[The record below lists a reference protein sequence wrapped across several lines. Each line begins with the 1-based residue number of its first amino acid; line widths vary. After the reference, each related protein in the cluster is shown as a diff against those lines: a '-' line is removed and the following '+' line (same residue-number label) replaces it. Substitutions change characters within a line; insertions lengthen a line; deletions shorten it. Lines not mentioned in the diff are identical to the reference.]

1 MASDTSLVFNIIA
14 KDNASP
20 RFSKI
25 KAVAVASLA
34 AIGVAAVKFGIDS
47 IKAYS
52 EAEDAQARLSDAFA
66 KFPKLADTNIDS
78 LRDLNTALMQKT
90 KFDDDAIASSQ
101 ALLAKFNLSGSQ
113 IKELTPLLLDYAA
126 KTGKDLPAAANALG
140 KGFMGSG
147 RAMKE
152 LGINFKDAGSVSKNY
167 AQIMSGLREKVGGFA
182 EKEGKTAA
190 GQAKILQNQF
200 GELEEKVGGMLVPAL
215 LKLVG
220 PLRSVLDFMDRNGRT
235 ILIVA
240 GVLGTLIGIVWAINA
255 AVKAYTA
262 VQIALNVAMSLN
274 PIGLIIIAI
283 AALIA
288 IIVLIATKTKFFQT
302 VWAHV
307 WSFMKGIGAWFA
319 GPFAN
324 FFKRVW
330 NGLVAGVKFV
340 FNIYI
345 SVWTKIIN
353 FVKSIP
359 GKITSAGKNMW
370 NGLVNGFRAAVNMII
385 RAWNAID
392 FGINVSIPSWV
403 PGIGGSGFHVADI
416 VPDLPYLAEG
426 GVVRAR
432 PGGTAIVAGEGRED
446 EVVAPLSRLRS
457 LGGGGVARIVFR
469 LDGGDAEMRRWL
481 RRVIRGD
488 GGTTVTFAEGGLA

>member
-25 KAVAVASLA
+25 KAIAVASLA
-34 AIGVAAVKFGIDS
+34 AIGVAAVKFGVDS

-52 EAEDAQARLSDAFA
+52 EAEEAQQKLADAFQ

-78 LRDLNTALMQKT
+78 LRELNTALMQKT

-101 ALLAKFNLSGSQ
+101 ALLARFNLSGTQ
-113 IKELTPLLLDYAA
+113 IKQLTPLLLDYAA
-126 KTGKDLPAAANALG
+126 KTGKDLPAAAAALG

-167 AQIMSGLREKVGGFA
+167 TQIMAGLQEKVGGFA
-182 EKEGKTAA
+182 EKQGKSAA
-190 GQAKILQNQF
+190 GQAAILKNQF

-220 PLRSVLDFMDRNGRT
+220 PLRSVLDFMDRNGKT

-240 GVLGTLIGIVWAINA
+240 GVLGTLIGVVWAINA

-283 AALIA
+283 GALIG
-288 IIVLIATKTKFFQT
+288 IIVLIATKTTWFQT
-302 VWAHV
+302 IWKHV
-307 WSFMKGIGAWFA
+307 WSFLKGVGAWFA

-330 NGLVAGVKFV
+330 AGLVSGVKFV
-340 FNIYI
+340 FNIYV
-345 SVWTKIIN
+345 STWTKIIN
-353 FVKSIP
+353 FVRSIP

-370 NGLVNGFRAAVNMII
+370 NGLVSGFKNAVNMII
-385 RAWNAID
+385 RGWNAID
-392 FGINVSIPSWV
+392 FGISISIPSWV
-403 PGIGGSGFHVADI
+403 PGIGGKGFSIADI
-416 VPDLPYLAEG
+416 VPDIPYLAQG
-426 GVVRAR
+426 GIVRAR

-446 EVVAPLSRLRS
+446 EVVAPLSRLGS
-457 LGGGGVARIVFR
+457 LGGGVVR
-469 LDGGDAEMRRWL
+469 LIIDLRGGDAEERRRF
-481 RRVIRGD
+481 RRIIRGD
-488 GGTTVTFAEGGLA
+488 GGTTVTFADGGLA